1 MNTEVFEFSDEQL
14 SRIRNRWNENYVER
28 LIYALKECS
37 KKWELIDIQLMPF
50 YSQNCI
56 FTCFS
61 KTYGDVVLKI
71 GNHSLSNEYNCLCE
85 FHGRNVCKVYEYDKV
100 NEAILQQRILPGISL
115 LKEKNQ
121 DERIKIFVSLFQR
134 LHIIPE
140 KIDLFMPFSD
150 KVKQRLEY
158 IKTREDC
165 KIFLSMAD
173 KAEKLF
179 ESISLK
185 YNDKK
190 LLHGDLHQ
198 ENILLNID
206 GKYSIIDANGAI
218 GDPVFEVSRFIMLEF
233 ADNLTDGKDNAIK
246 ELVNKLSMCLN
257 IPEEI
262 LLQCLFIDNI
272 LWLCSDLENGE
283 TLDESQLIID
293 NIAVVA
299 KLVN

>member
-1 MNTEVFEFSDEQL
+1 MTMEEFEFSDEQL
-14 SRIRNRWNENYVER
+14 LRIRNRWNDNYVER
-28 LIYALKECS
+28 LICTLRECS
-37 KKWELIDIQLMPF
+37 KKWELIDIQLIPF

-61 KTYGDVVLKI
+61 ETYGDVVLKI
-71 GNHSLSNEYNCLCE
+71 GNHSLLNEFNCLCE
-85 FHGRNVCKVYEYDKV
+85 FQGRNVCKVYEYDKV
-100 NEAILQQRILPGISL
+100 NEAILEQRILPGISL

-134 LHIIPE
+134 LHITPE
-140 KIDLFMPFSD
+140 KTDLFMPFSD

-158 IKTREDC
+158 IKTRVDC

-179 ESISLK
+179 ESISVK

-198 ENILLNID
+198 ENILLNGA

-233 ADNLTDGKDNAIK
+233 ADNLTGGKDDAIK

-262 LLQCLFIDNI
+262 LMQCLFIENI

-283 TLDESQLIID
+283 TLDESQFIID